1 MTHTQPETH
10 AEARLSG
17 RELARQ
23 RRKAMASQGKR
34 AVKPARQ
41 AAAHVAAASG
51 GQVLAKK
58 SAPTAASVAPT
69 GPSGRML
76 ARSRREAM
84 ARNGKAALP
93 NARSSGRPVRAA
105 RSEPAGAKN
114 CAEACSCGCKGARED
129 ALTVDTGQSAE
140 RRVAMASEA
149 TSLTPKEIA
158 ARLVKN
164 QVHGSGRDIAL
175 ARRKALGQEGKAGL
189 KRAAQA
195 TKIAK
200 YLPEKDWRVAIA
212 KGVTGRQVAMQR
224 RKVRALAGRGET
236 GQSADETR
244 KSASRRTARA
254 LAAPPKV
261 EQGHTLSG
269 QEVTGTMVE
278 RARQVTGNESGSCRS
293 VTGTEYIGLEQFDAF
308 CQARPEANPAK
319 VTLSRTLHG
328 RSVSGTEVAPDDSVT
343 GAESG
348 ACREVTGTQYLS
360 ADHFERFCPTRPQ
373 PPASKV
379 GMTRTQKDQALTG
392 TMVLSES
399 RVTGGEAGAGRDIT
413 GTGYARAKAPKPAAE
428 KVAVM
433 HTASGGQVTGTTVG
447 RSEHVTGNEP
457 GTCRVVSGTEY
468 LSSEQYA
475 AFCENSP
482 PRPPRKVSIMS
493 TPAEQPV
500 TGTSVSRDAKV
511 TGNEPGSCRA
521 VTGTPYFNSRDFG
534 DVCASNGPAKVGAAA
549 TRAGTQ
555 VSGTEVRSN
564 PKMTGDEEGRC
575 TLVTGTDYVGAQD
588 LRAVCVE
595 GTPPDQAVTKV
606 AVDRTWQG
614 ETITGAAV
622 GRAAKMTGD
631 EYGGCAPISG
641 TPYIGQG
648 QYVQFCEPRE
658 AEAQLARVPTRG
670 IVSAA
675 DITGDRPGAG
685 GSVMTGDERGAC
697 EPVTG
702 TPYVG
707 PDNLSAECAIGGVG
721 SGRFVGSRREVAEP
735 PRPSA
740 PRDFS
745 IVPPARQACEERR
758 GQAVTG
764 AQINSDRITG
774 SANRA
779 QGLITGTP
787 EFRHRDIDSRAAE
800 TEAASV
806 KLHNRPSDEASPRN
820 LQITGDTWSAQQ
832 REKVTG
838 TEGHF
843 SVMRNPTQR
852 GNPRGAGRNAQ
863 GHRDVER
870 PEVPESPVTGSAGA
884 TMRGA
889 VVTVSRGAR
898 G

>member
-1 MTHTQPETH
+1 MTHIQPETH
-10 AEARLSG
+10 ADVRLSG

-41 AAAHVAAASG
+41 VAARAASVSGGQSPATRNASAVAAAE
-51 GQVLAKK
+51 
-58 SAPTAASVAPT
+58 PT
-69 GPSGRML
+69 GRML

-93 NARSSGRPVRAA
+93 KAQSGARPVRAV
-105 RSEPAGAKN
+105 RSESAAAKN
-114 CAEACSCGCKGARED
+114 RAEDCGCGCKGKGACGE
-129 ALTVDTGQSAE
+129 APAVDNGPSAD
-140 RRVAMASEA
+140 RRAAMANTA
-149 TSLTPKEIA
+149 VSLTPKEIA

-164 QVHGSGRDIAL
+164 HVHGSGRDIAL

-200 YLPEKDWRVAIA
+200 YLPEKDWRIAIA
-212 KGVTGRQVAMQR
+212 KGVTGRQVAMQH
-224 RKVRALAGRGET
+224 RKVRALTGRGEAGGHT
-236 GQSADETR
+236 SGESR
-244 KSASRRTARA
+244 KPAARRSARA
-254 LAAPPKV
+254 LTAPPKV

-269 QEVTGTMVE
+269 HEVTGTMVE
-278 RARQVTGNESGSCRS
+278 RTRQVTGNEPGSCRS

-308 CQARPEANPAK
+308 CGTRPEANPAK

-328 RSVSGTEVAPDDSVT
+328 RSVSGTEVAPDDAMT
-343 GAESG
+343 GAEHG

-373 PPASKV
+373 PPANKI
-379 GMTRTQKDQALTG
+379 GMTRTQKGQTLTG
-392 TMVLSES
+392 TMVISEN
-399 RVTGGEAGAGRDIT
+399 RVTGGEAGAARDIT
-413 GTGYARAKAPKPAAE
+413 GTRYARAEAPKPVAD
-428 KVAVM
+428 KVAVT
-433 HTASGGQVTGTTVG
+433 HTASGSQVTGTSVG
-447 RSEHVTGNEP
+447 RSQRVTGDEP
-457 GTCRVVSGTEY
+457 GACRVVSGTEY

-475 AFCENSP
+475 GFCESTP

-493 TPAEQPV
+493 TPADQPV
-500 TGTSVSRDAKV
+500 TGTSVARDKKV
-511 TGNEPGSCRA
+511 TGSEPGSCRA
-521 VTGTPYFNSRDFG
+521 ITGTPYFNSRDFG
-534 DVCASNGPAKVGAAA
+534 DACAIEGPAKVGAAA

-575 TLVTGTDYVGAQD
+575 SLVTGTDYVGAQD
-588 LRAVCVE
+588 LRAVCVDS
-595 GTPPDQAVTKV
+595 TPPDQAVAKV

-622 GRAAKMTGD
+622 GRSASVTGD

-648 QYVQFCEPRE
+648 QYAQFCEPRDSE
-658 AEAQLARVPTRG
+658 EQLARVPTRG
-670 IVSAA
+670 VVSAA
-675 DITGDRPGAG
+675 EITGDRPGAG

-707 PDNLSAECAIGGVG
+707 LDNLSAACAIDGAG
-721 SGRFVGSRREVAEP
+721 SGRFVGSRRQDAEP
-735 PRPSA
+735 PRPPA

-745 IVPPARQACEERR
+745 IVPPARQAYEARR
-758 GQAVTG
+758 GQGVTG

-787 EFRHRDIDSRAAE
+787 EFRHRDSGGRMAQA
-800 TEAASV
+800 EAAQDAV
-806 KLHNRPSDEASPRN
+806 RQRLTGEASPRTA
-820 LQITGDTWSAQQ
+820 QITGDAWGEQQ
-832 REKVTG
+832 RVTG

-843 SVMRNPTQR
+843 SVVRNVTQR

-863 GHRDVER
+863 GYRDLER
-870 PEVPESPVTGSAGA
+870 PDVPDSPVTGSAGA
-884 TMRGA
+884 TKRGA
-889 VVTVSRGAR
+889 VVTVSGGAR